1 VAAPFDGKSY
11 IQFRHIVHYDQ
22 AQAVALAELSLH
34 RSIPVYA
41 LFVSSKE
48 LDEKASRLPNIPG
61 YQWVPSGDTMG
72 EAVIL
77 RLTSAR

>member
-1 VAAPFDGKSY
+1 
-11 IQFRHIVHYDQ
+11 VHYDH

-48 LDEKASRLPNIPG
+48 LDEKASRLPDVPG
-61 YQWVPSGDTMG
+61 YQWMPAENTMG

-77 RLTSAR
+77 RLTSAQ